1 MTPREA
7 FTQAL
12 AVRHSCKSFEADH
25 EILPDDLRYILEAGR
40 LAPSS
45 FGLEPWQFIVVK
57 SPSKRQELMA
67 ACYGQRQ
74 IGECAELVAIL
85 AKTGKFLDA
94 DGAYVSDMFARWGL
108 PQEAYTAVKN
118 MYRNYIA
125 ATNAKE
131 WSIAQ
136 CHIAAANMMNAAAA
150 IGIDSCAIGGFHP
163 QLVENALEINTDDD
177 YTIAMLLPFGYRSKG
192 QPARHRLLLDD
203 IVTYLH

>member
-1 MTPREA
+1 MTSREA
-7 FTQAL
+7 FLQAL
-12 AVRHSCKSFEADH
+12 SFRHSCKTFEADH
-25 EILPDDLRYILEAGR
+25 EILTADLHYILEAGR

-74 IGECAELVAIL
+74 VGECAELVAIL
-85 AKTGKFLDA
+85 AKTGTFLAA

-108 PQEAYTAVKN
+108 PQEVYTAIRT
-118 MYRNYIA
+118 MYQGYIA
-125 ATNAKE
+125 ATNATE

-150 IGIDSCAIGGFHP
+150 IGIDSCAIGGFNP
-163 QLVENALEINTDDD
+163 QLVEKALEINTDDD
-177 YTIAMLLPFGYRSKG
+177 YTIAMLLSFGYRSKG
-192 QPARHRLLLDD
+192 QPTRHRRLLDD
-203 IVTYLH
+203 VVTYLH